1 MSAIKPDLIKSFI
14 NDGHFEINEVGPL
27 YSPLVNLKISRDK
40 RLKLILTTTSEPGSK
55 TECEDHPPGTVRINE
70 SLIQMTSISGAKVEL
85 TGIQPFNYSISTDSN
100 GKSTRTE
107 LSSVS
112 KASVQ
117 IRDSVSG
124 CFLIEWLENVDDGKF
139 LWPEST
145 EHKSEDSNMTVIG
158 SGPTAVQIN
167 ETSTSGRSSR
177 NCIPLSIDNT
187 DFHLVT
193 SGKDENSLGIKSGYI
208 LYSGLPSEDF
218 RKKVRNC
225 LSFIIGRPLIQTGHS
240 VFDSDW
246 KIVSLEAISSYSMGQ
261 AAFDMHSMPPVPLGN
276 KYQGELD
283 EGIVSPILLSIYRNY
298 DHYNFGYLSWAYWHA
313 ICAPVHIAAVHFG
326 ACIESLQKSF
336 ISNNGKLFRTSLIE
350 KSDWKPFRTNIQEIL
365 KNMDIGETEKKV
377 LENKVNSLNQT
388 PQSILTERFLN
399 ALDIKLSDLEKSAW
413 QQRNNA
419 AHGNE
424 TEEGGEIRLIR
435 EIKVLKVIF
444 HRVFLTIVNGGD
456 YYIDYYSI
464 GFPIKKLNESIES
477 DA

>member
-1 MSAIKPDLIKSFI
+1 MSAIKPDLIESFI
-14 NDGHFEINEVGPL
+14 NDGHFEVNEVGPL
-27 YSPLVNLKISRDK
+27 YYPLLDLKIKRDK
-40 RLKLILTTTSEPGSK
+40 KLELILTTTSDPSSK

-70 SLIQMTSISGAKVEL
+70 SLMQMTLISGAKVEL
-85 TGIQPFNYSISTDSN
+85 AGIQPFKNSISTDSN

-117 IRDSVSG
+117 IRDSKLGSY
-124 CFLIEWLENVDDGKF
+124 LIEWLENVDDGKF
-139 LWPEST
+139 LWPEIT
-145 EHKSEDSNMTVIG
+145 KRESEDLNITVIG
-158 SGPTAVQIN
+158 SGSTAVQIN
-167 ETSTSGRSSR
+167 ERSTSGGSSR
-177 NCIPLSIDNT
+177 NCIPLSLDNT

-193 SGKDENSLGIKSGYI
+193 SGKDENSLGVKSGFI
-208 LYSGLPSEDF
+208 LYSGVPSEDF

-246 KIVSLEAISSYSMGQ
+246 KIVSSEAISSYSMGQ
-261 AAFDMHSMPPVPLGN
+261 EAFNIHSMPPVPLGK

-283 EGIVSPILLSIYRNY
+283 EGIVSPLLRSIYRNY
-298 DHYNFGYLSWAYWHA
+298 DQYNFGYLAWAYWHA
-313 ICAPVHIAAVHFG
+313 ICAPVHIAAVNFG

-336 ISNNGKLFRTSLIE
+336 INNNGKLFRTSLIE
-350 KSDWKPFRTNIQEIL
+350 KSDWKPFRTKIQEIL
-365 KNMDIGETEKKV
+365 KEMEIDEAERKV

-388 PQSILTERFLN
+388 PQSILTDRFLN
-399 ALDIKLSDLEKSAW
+399 TLDIQLSDLEKSVW
-413 QQRNNA
+413 KQRNNA

-424 TEEGGEIRLIR
+424 TEEGGEIKLIR

-444 HRVFLTIVNGGD
+444 HRVFLKIVNGGD

-464 GFPIKKLNESIES
+464 GFPVKKLNESIES